1 MFPSPAKAA
10 ALTPHAV
17 AYDRNVKVSL
27 HLYAGLRELL
37 GARDLDFD
45 VDDGATIADLQAR
58 LAATYPAVQPFLK
71 TLAFAIDDEFV
82 DTEERIHAGADIA
95 LIPPVSGG
103 APSVHGEPG
112 EPPLVH
118 LTHDPL
124 EAAAPQL
131 VEAVRT
137 DDSGAVAVFY
147 GVARNHSEGRAVERL
162 EYEARESMALRQMQN
177 VVDETKRRFPAV
189 AEIGV
194 WHRIGIL
201 EIGEASLLVAVASPH
216 RAEAFE
222 ACHWFVDRLKQVVP
236 IWKKEHWTGGAA
248 WVEGHPVEPP
258 ETAKP

>member
-1 MFPSPAKAA
+1 M
-10 ALTPHAV
+10 
-17 AYDRNVKVSL
+17 KVSL

-45 VDDGATIADLQAR
+45 VNDGATVADLQAQ

-82 DTEERIHAGADIA
+82 DSDERIHEGADIA

-103 APSVHGEPG
+103 AET
-112 EPPLVH
+112 PLVH

-124 EAAAPQL
+124 EAAAPRL

-177 VVDETKRRFPAV
+177 VVDQTKRRFPAV
-189 AEIGV
+189 AEVGV
-194 WHRIGIL
+194 WHRIGML
-201 EIGEASLLVAVASPH
+201 QIGEASLLVAVASPH

-258 ETAKP
+258 ETAKR